1 MTTSAPVRE
10 PTNRC
15 PFCGTNGRLTKEHV
29 WPQWLRSQGP
39 AYGLWA
45 PHYQGERST
54 VSGTHAI
61 TNDHGLVEYVPR
73 SGPAAGKFLATVT
86 VKVCGDCNRQ
96 WNERLEKPV
105 QELLR
110 PAFTGETTP
119 LTPTYQRLLALWAV
133 KCFVAYARATTAP
146 EVDPF
151 PESERRR
158 QAKPSADPNDRWD
171 LWIGWSP
178 DAEAAHMAL
187 SVRPTAFTHRDDDLT
202 QPPPNNTANC
212 WLGANGAVVIGFWR
226 PPKLPREITDLFI
239 PAEMQA
245 NLTRLWPKGELV
257 AQWPNRQLPADT
269 WDQVHDRMSMVL
281 AATGLPEEGLTVT
294 QRQLVAQ
301 AFLDGALPWDLRR
314 PR

>member
-15 PFCGTNGRLTKEHV
+15 PFCGTNVRLTKEHV

-45 PHYQGERST
+45 PHYQGQRST

-61 TNDHGLVEYVPR
+61 TNEHGVVEYVPR
-73 SGPAAGKFLATVT
+73 PGPAAGKFLATVT
-86 VKVCGDCNRQ
+86 VKVCRDCNRQ

-119 LTPTYQRLLALWAV
+119 LTPTDQRLLALWAV
-133 KCFVAYARATTAP
+133 KCFVGYARATIAP
-146 EVDPF
+146 GVDPF

-202 QPPPNNTANC
+202 QPPPNNTANAG
-212 WLGANGAVVIGFWR
+212 WALTVPLSWVLA
-226 PPKLPREITDLFI
+226 PP
-239 PAEMQA
+239 QA
-245 NLTRLWPKGELV
+245 ATRDHRSLHPSGDASQPDSAV
-257 AQWPNRQLPADT
+257 AQRRTRRAMAEPAT
-269 WDQVHDRMSMVL
+269 
-281 AATGLPEEGLTVT
+281 A
-294 QRQLVAQ
+294 
-301 AFLDGALPWDLRR
+301 RR
-314 PR
+314 HVGPGT